1 MGVARAIIAKNI
13 RMMRNALGM
22 TQVDLSVAAE
32 IDRSY
37 ISGVEREKRS
47 ISADKVE
54 QLAKTFG
61 VEIYE
66 MFHPHKRQ
74 AYQRDR
80 KHVPGADDYTAF
92 LGTDHGSGAPLVQ
105 LAIGLAHHLDSAR
118 LRLGVHAPQR
128 RHHHT

>member
-13 RMMRNALGM
+13 RMMRNALGL

-66 MFHPHKRQ
+66 MFHPDTGE
-74 AYQRDR
+74 AYQPGR
-80 KHVPGADDYTAF
+80 KNVTGAED
-92 LGTDHGSGAPLVQ
+92 
-105 LAIGLAHHLDSAR
+105 
-118 LRLGVHAPQR
+118 
-128 RHHHT
+128 

>member
-66 MFHPHKRQ
+66 MFHPDTGE
-74 AYQRDR
+74 AYQRGR
-80 KHVPGADDYTAF
+80 KNVAAAED
-92 LGTDHGSGAPLVQ
+92 
-105 LAIGLAHHLDSAR
+105 
-118 LRLGVHAPQR
+118 
-128 RHHHT
+128 

>member
-1 MGVARAIIAKNI
+1 MRMARAIIAKNV
-13 RMMRNALGM
+13 RLMRNALGM
-22 TQVDLSVAAE
+22 TQVDLSGASE

-66 MFHPHKRQ
+66 MFHPDTGEI
-74 AYQRDR
+74 YQQRPKNDAEAER
-80 KHVPGADDYTAF
+80 KGHVSTNR
-92 LGTDHGSGAPLVQ
+92 
-105 LAIGLAHHLDSAR
+105 AR
-118 LRLGVHAPQR
+118 SKGHASRNDGQHR
-128 RHHHT
+128 

>member
-66 MFHPHKRQ
+66 MFHPDTGES
-74 AYQRDR
+74 YQRRR
-80 KHVPGADDYTAF
+80 KKVAEAED
-92 LGTDHGSGAPLVQ
+92 
-105 LAIGLAHHLDSAR
+105 
-118 LRLGVHAPQR
+118 
-128 RHHHT
+128 

>member
-22 TQVDLSVAAE
+22 SQVDLSVAAE

-66 MFHPHKRQ
+66 MFHPDTGE
-74 AYQRDR
+74 AYQRVR
-80 KHVPGADDYTAF
+80 KNVTGAED
-92 LGTDHGSGAPLVQ
+92 
-105 LAIGLAHHLDSAR
+105 
-118 LRLGVHAPQR
+118 
-128 RHHHT
+128 

>member
-66 MFHPHKRQ
+66 MFHPDTGED
-74 AYQRDR
+74 YQRER
-80 KHVPGADDYTAF
+80 KKVPGAEDKPAF
-92 LGTDHGSGAPLVQ
+92 LGKEPGPGTPP
-105 LAIGLAHHLDSAR
+105 R
-118 LRLGVHAPQR
+118 K
-128 RHHHT
+128 